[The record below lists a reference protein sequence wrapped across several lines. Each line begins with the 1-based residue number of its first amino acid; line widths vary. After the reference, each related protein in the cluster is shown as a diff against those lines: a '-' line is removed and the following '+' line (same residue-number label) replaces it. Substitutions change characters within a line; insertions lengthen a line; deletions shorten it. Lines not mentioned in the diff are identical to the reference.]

1 MRKNPPGEH
10 LELIGREVGVLIL
23 DGTSNSR
30 ELAITWAQSLN
41 SSGLSVIVPVLSEI
55 SHDWKDLNFNRWK
68 EWLDISNEAL
78 TQLKEKCSTVF
89 IAGLES
95 ASTIALRL
103 AASHGDEIDGLILV
117 EPSLPNNHLRLR
129 KIWRT
134 FDKGLPIVN
143 QPIILLYSTR
153 DEIDYSESA
162 ITISNYI
169 SSPLIREVILENSA
183 SDFATILEES
193 TVFINEVTH
202 GFWLTNAPYDDDA
215 ELIDSEFAS
224 IIAGLSLDE
233 SSPSNYLDDL
243 DGPDPAD
250 HFEKP
255 DPVLE
260 PIRDPARRNAII
272 AMLLGPLYA
281 LTAAFTGFDPFGIE
295 PWPGIIAFLGGL
307 IYFFYR
313 LQESQDDDDGAIL

>member
-1 MRKNPPGEH
+1 M
-10 LELIGREVGVLIL
+10 
-23 DGTSNSR
+23 
-30 ELAITWAQSLN
+30 
-41 SSGLSVIVPVLSEI
+41 LSEK
-55 SHDWKDLNFNRWK
+55 SRDWSGLNFNRWK
-68 EWLDISNEAL
+68 EWLEISNEAL
-78 TQLKEKCSTVF
+78 IQLKDKCSTVF

-103 AASHGDEIDGLILV
+103 AESYGDEIDGLILI
-117 EPSLPNNHLRLR
+117 EPSLPDNHLRRR
-129 KIWRT
+129 KIWKT
-134 FDKGLPIVN
+134 VDDGLPLVN
-143 QPIILLYSTR
+143 QPIILMYSTR

-162 ITISNYI
+162 ITISNNI

-183 SDFATILEES
+183 NDLATILEES
-193 TVFINEVTH
+193 SVFINEVTN
-202 GFWLTNAPYDDDA
+202 GFWLTNIPVDDDA

-243 DGPDPAD
+243 DRPDPED

-255 DPVLE
+255 NPVLE
-260 PIRDPARRNAII
+260 PIGDPARRNAII
-272 AMLLGPLYA
+272 AMLLGPVYA
-281 LTAAFTGFDPFGIE
+281 LTAAFTHFDPFGIE

>member
-1 MRKNPPGEH
+1 MGEP
-10 LELIGREVGVLIL
+10 LELIGSEVGVLIL
-23 DGTSNSR
+23 DGGSNSR
-30 ELAITWAQSLN
+30 ELSIAWAKSLN
-41 SSGLSVIVPVLSEI
+41 NSGLSVIVPMLSEI
-55 SHDWKDLNFNRWK
+55 SHDWDGLNFNRWK

-78 TQLKEKCSTVF
+78 LQLKEKCSTLF

-103 AASHGDEIDGLILV
+103 AENYGDEIEGLILV
-117 EPSLPNNHLRLR
+117 EPSLPNNKLRLR
-129 KIWRT
+129 KIWKTVDRG
-134 FDKGLPIVN
+134 FSIVN
-143 QPIILLYSTR
+143 QPIILMYSTK
-153 DEIDYSESA
+153 DEIDYSASA
-162 ITISNYI
+162 ITISNKI

-183 SDFATILEES
+183 IDFATILEES
-193 TVFINEVTH
+193 SLFIGAVTN
-202 GFWLTNAPYDDDA
+202 GFWLPNMAADDDA
-215 ELIDSEFAS
+215 ELINSEFAS

-243 DGPDPAD
+243 ERPDAED

-295 PWPGIIAFLGGL
+295 PWPGIVAFLLGL

-313 LQESQDDDDGAIL
+313 LQENQDDDDGAIL